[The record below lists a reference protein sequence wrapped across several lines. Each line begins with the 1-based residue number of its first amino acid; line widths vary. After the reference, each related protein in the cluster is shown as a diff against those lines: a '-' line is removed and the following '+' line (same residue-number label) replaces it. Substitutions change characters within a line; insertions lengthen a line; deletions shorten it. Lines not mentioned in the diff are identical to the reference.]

1 MLPASELQEMLMAP
15 TSGHPCPALRDP
27 QRRRNQKGSEV
38 GRWEEQ
44 KSRLGP
50 LGRARSPGTGRGQD
64 ERSA

>member
-1 MLPASELQEMLMAP
+1 MAP